1 MKNCKKNHEAL
12 ASQRQTDALFE
23 QVNDIVEN
31 AKKFPVLLFFNEAE
45 AHALSVFVRKY
56 NFKGHVKVT
65 KRISKNKQRILKKVG
80 RRLLLP
86 LEGQKMEE
94 QKKMDGS
101 VMGFRG
107 QLCEKIK
114 GRCNSN
120 LKAVNYYINN
130 NQLQ

>member
-65 KRISKNKQRILKKVG
+65 KRISKNKQRILKNSKKGWQKTSSTTRRVEDG
-80 RRLLLP
+80 RVEEDGWECNGFQRL
-86 LEGQKMEE
+86 
-94 QKKMDGS
+94 
-101 VMGFRG
+101 VM
-107 QLCEKIK
+107 
-114 GRCNSN
+114 
-120 LKAVNYYINN
+120 
-130 NQLQ
+130 